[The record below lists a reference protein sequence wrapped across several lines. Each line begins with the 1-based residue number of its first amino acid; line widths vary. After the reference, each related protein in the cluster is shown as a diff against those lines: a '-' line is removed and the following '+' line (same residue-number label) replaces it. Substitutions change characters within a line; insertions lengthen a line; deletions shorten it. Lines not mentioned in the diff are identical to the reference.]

1 MEKEKSM
8 ARAPVSEQQQKVDAI
23 LRQSIFL
30 PIIPLVLTALVLFW
44 QVRATA
50 ETTEWVEHT
59 DLVIAKAS
67 EVERLIL
74 QKESS
79 LRGFVITGL
88 SSFLDP
94 FDAAEKKLD
103 LAFEELRTLVV
114 DNPSQQQR
122 TTETQGL
129 VRRWDE

>member
-8 ARAPVSEQQQKVDAI
+8 ARAPVSEQQLKVDTI

-30 PIIPLVLTALVLFW
+30 PLIPLALTALVLFW
-44 QVRATA
+44 QVRATS
-50 ETTEWVEHT
+50 ETTEWVDHT

-74 QKESS
+74 QRESS

-88 SSFLDP
+88 PVFLEP
-94 FDAAEKKLD
+94 FDAAEKKLA
-103 LAFEELRTLVV
+103 LGFEELRALVV
-114 DNPSQQQR
+114 DNPQQQQR
-122 TTETQGL
+122 ASETQAL
-129 VRRWDE
+129 